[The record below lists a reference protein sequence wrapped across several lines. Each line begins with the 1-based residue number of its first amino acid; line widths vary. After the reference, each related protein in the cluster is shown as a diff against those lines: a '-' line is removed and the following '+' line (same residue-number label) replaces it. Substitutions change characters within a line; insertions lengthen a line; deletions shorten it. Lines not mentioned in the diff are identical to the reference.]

1 MSIWKK
7 LPWFSLLLLLVA
19 YSTLGWVLH
28 DAETPWYLWILVVF
42 AIFLLLELLTAPR
55 KRVQIYTMN
64 LLKSDWAIFAASVL
78 AAFLVAIALVWLHV
92 FVHALVIISAAI
104 LVKIDAQTAGLKNHQ
119 AFWLLTIFCVTG
131 LSLGAAAEMF
141 ISPYISM

>member
-19 YSTLGWVLH
+19 YSTLGWVLR
-28 DAETPWYLWILVVF
+28 DARTAWYTWVLVSL
-42 AIFLLLELLTAPR
+42 AIFLLVELLTAPR
-55 KRVQIYTMN
+55 TRVKIYTMN
-64 LLKSDWAIFAASVL
+64 LLQSDWAVFGVSVL
-78 AAFLVAIALVWLHV
+78 AAFFVAIALIWLHV

-104 LVKIDAQTAGLKNHQ
+104 LVKIDGQTAGLKNHQ
-119 AFWLLTIFCVTG
+119 EFWLLTIFCVAG

-141 ISPYISM
+141 LSPYV